1 MFKNN
6 ILSVADGTSSFRN
19 AFFRWFFKSEIKVD
33 LKEFGAI
40 L

>member
-6 ILSVADGTSSFRN
+6 ILSVTDGTSSFRN
-19 AFFRWFFKSEIKVD
+19 AFFWWFFKSEIKCN